1 MLLLLFIG
9 ILNACDLTLWII
21 SNRETA
27 NEPTIDRQRR
37 LP

>member
-1 MLLLLFIG
+1 MLLFIG
-9 ILNACDLTLWII
+9 ILNAWDLTLWII